1 MASLAEQLEELRL
14 QEFNVIS
21 GPPNAA
27 AVDFIKK
34 TEGFLYPENTSFE
47 SKLANDSN
55 ATVDNTYFPPTDS
68 QGLETYDAVLSP
80 EKIKGFQNYLDR
92 LKIEDERKQNE
103 ELDRKKQSEISSQQ
117 TADKNTLRKADDKAA
132 AIAQSA
138 KEHDQRVND
147 NMTRL
152 AIDDEQSTN
161 SKNIATKSAEQHEAD
176 IKERMRRLQAKE
188 VQKHHDDEQATDAKN
203 IKSIKR
209 AASLAEQ
216 LAIMDE
222 QYELASDASGE
233 QAKQANIARERKRY
247 QDSRVA
253 GLPALDDDPFKF
265 STLAYPRDI
274 GTDLQNGHF
283 MLFYINVQNKTK
295 YSYTGVEEIDG
306 ISQYVRVGDIVEK
319 VTEEKFSRF
328 DQKGGT
334 AVADLGTK
342 SKNEAG
348 YIKTTYEY
356 VTGAT
361 EEFKNQNLDVAYK
374 KRQVGRGQRGNL
386 IMDGVDLRKHRKPQ
400 TGINSFLPTTTRITD
415 SIALY
420 LPANVE
426 NNMKAGYQ
434 DFATGM
440 AGYLAMGGIDIIE
453 KIKNHDFQGA
463 ADTFLDKAG
472 TIGVEMLKKF
482 GLAAVSSFTQSEG
495 VEETFNKAFGQTLN
509 PYLEVAYTSMGVRT
523 FSYTFK
529 FAPKSAN
536 ETEDVQAIIQA
547 FRFHMAPELKGTN
560 HRYLTLPSTFDIHY
574 MFQSAIK
581 DEIQAKEN
589 SFYNKIAT
597 CVLTSCDVNY
607 TPDGVKS
614 FGDGAP
620 TQISM
625 TLAFMETEML
635 TKQKINEGF

>member
-1 MASLAEQLEELRL
+1 
-14 QEFNVIS
+14 
-21 GPPNAA
+21 
-27 AVDFIKK
+27 
-34 TEGFLYPENTSFE
+34 
-47 SKLANDSN
+47 
-55 ATVDNTYFPPTDS
+55 
-68 QGLETYDAVLSP
+68 VLSP

-103 ELDRKKQSEISSQQ
+103 ELERKKQNETISQQ
-117 TADKNTLRKADDKAA
+117 TADKNIIRKADDKAA
-132 AIAQSA
+132 VVAQSA
-138 KEHDQRVND
+138 KEHDQRVED

-161 SKNIATKSAEQHEAD
+161 AINRTRQSAEDYEAGV
-176 IKERMRRLQAKE
+176 KEKMRRLQEKE

-203 IKSIKR
+203 IEIKKSNAR

-233 QAKQANIARERKRY
+233 QAKQAKIARERIRY
-247 QDSRVA
+247 QDSRIS
-253 GLPALDDDPFKF
+253 GLPLQLQSDPFKF

-319 VTEEKFSRF
+319 VSTRKLTRLDTEY
-328 DQKGGT
+328 GGES
-334 AVADLGTK
+334 LGLTED
-342 SKNEAG
+342 NEG
-348 YIKTTYEY
+348 NIIKTTYEY

-374 KRQVGRGQRGNL
+374 KRQIGYGSSGNL
-386 IMDGVDLRKHRKPQ
+386 IQSDGVDLRKHRKPQ
-400 TGINSFLPTTTRITD
+400 IGINSFLPTTTRITD

-426 NNMKAGYQ
+426 SNTKAGYQ

-440 AGYLAMGGIDIIE
+440 AGYLAMGGTGIID

-463 ADTFLDKAG
+463 ADTFLNKGG

-482 GLAAVSSFTQSEG
+482 GLAAVSSFTGGEG

-574 MFQSAIK
+574 MFQSSIGDK
-581 DEIQAKEN
+581 IEAKEN

-597 CVLTSCDVNY
+597 CVLTACDVDY

-620 TQISM
+620 TQINM
-625 TLAFMETEML
+625 TLSFMETEML